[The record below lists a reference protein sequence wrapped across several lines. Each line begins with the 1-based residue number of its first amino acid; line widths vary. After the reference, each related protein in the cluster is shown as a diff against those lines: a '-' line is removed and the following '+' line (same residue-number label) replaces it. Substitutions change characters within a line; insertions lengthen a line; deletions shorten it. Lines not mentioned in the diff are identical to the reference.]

1 LLSAVCVVAFFSIG
15 TAEAWAA
22 AVVGWGQDSYG
33 QIGTTPAE
41 TCETLYLCRKVAT
54 PVGGLSGVTEI
65 AASETHILALL
76 SNGTVFAWGYNGN
89 GELGDGTT
97 TESSTPVQVT
107 GISNAI
113 QVAASVQH
121 SLALLAD
128 GTVVAWGENGYGEL
142 GTGTTEGPEECP
154 SPCAMAPRPVSGL
167 NDVVAISAGEEY
179 SLALRANGDVV
190 AWGYDQYGT
199 IGDGNHSEKTS
210 PCTCVTSP
218 TPVPGVSGAMAI
230 SAGMKMG
237 MALLVD
243 GRVTD
248 WGANYDG
255 ELGNGTD
262 NTNPGEYLC
271 YCRGPVLVSGLSGV
285 KAIAAGGYHGL
296 ALLPD
301 GTLKAWGFNGDGE
314 LATGSFTGPE
324 DCGGDPCGKV
334 PVIVSGLSAPAA
346 LSAGTF
352 HTLALLPDG
361 TVDSW
366 GFNARGQLGN
376 GTTESSNLP
385 VGIGGVSG
393 ASGVSAHEPE
403 SFALLGPGQ
412 SLSVSLAGAGAGVVG
427 GSGGILCPSACS
439 SRFTQGAVE
448 SLRAE
453 PAPGSGFAG
462 FGGACAG
469 TGLCRVRMGQ
479 DQIVEATFGP
489 PKGTAI
495 TRAKISS
502 RKKSARFSF
511 AAPGAITGFECELI
525 RPKRH
530 HHHRKHKAA
539 RRAARAKPRFAAC
552 GPGQKAYKRL
562 RPGRYTFK
570 VRALD
575 ILGADA
581 APATR
586 RFKIKLV
593 RHKKHKS
600 KH

>member
-1 LLSAVCVVAFFSIG
+1 MSG
-15 TAEAWAA
+15 TPQAYGAT
-22 AVVGWGQDSYG
+22 VVGWGQDNDG

-41 TCETLYLCRKVAT
+41 TCETFYSCRKVST
-54 PVGGLSGVTEI
+54 PVSGLAGVTEI
-65 AASETHILALL
+65 AAAETHILALL
-76 SNGTVFAWGYNGN
+76 SNGTVVAWGYNGN

-97 TESSTPVQVT
+97 TESSTPVQVK

-142 GTGTTEGPEECP
+142 GAGTTEGPEECP
-154 SPCAMAPRPVSGL
+154 SPCSMAPRPVPGL
-167 NDVVAISAGEEY
+167 TDVVAISAGEEY
-179 SLALRANGDVV
+179 NLALRANGTVV

-210 PCTCVTSP
+210 LCLCVTSP
-218 TPVPGVSGAMAI
+218 TPVPGVSGALAI
-230 SAGMKMG
+230 SAGMKLG
-237 MALLVD
+237 MALLAD
-243 GRVTD
+243 GRVID

-262 NTNPGEYLC
+262 NTNLSEAQC
-271 YCRGPVLVSGLSGV
+271 YCQGPVVVTGLSGV

-301 GTLKAWGFNGDGE
+301 GTLKAWGFNADGE

-324 DCGGDPCGKV
+324 DCGGDPCSKV
-334 PVIVSGLSAPAA
+334 PLTVNGLSGPGAI
-346 LSAGTF
+346 SAGTF

-385 VGIGGVSG
+385 VGVGAISG

-403 SFALLGPGQ
+403 SFALLGPSQ
-412 SLSVSLAGAGAGVVG
+412 TLSVGLAGAGAGVVG

-439 SRFTQGAVE
+439 SRFTQDAVE

-453 PAPGSGFAG
+453 PAAGSGFAG
-462 FGGACAG
+462 FSGACTG
-469 TGLCRVRMGQ
+469 TGLCRVTMGQ
-479 DQIVEATFGP
+479 GQSVEATFGP
-489 PKGTAI
+489 PKGTTI
-495 TRAKISS
+495 TKAKISS
-502 RKKSARFSF
+502 RKKSARFRF

-525 RPKRH
+525 RPKPH
-530 HHHRKHKAA
+530 HHHRKHKSA
-539 RRAARAKPRFAAC
+539 RRVERAKPHFAAC
-552 GPGQKAYKRL
+552 GPGQKDYKHL

-581 APATR
+581 VPATK

-593 RHKKHKS
+593 KNRKHKS